1 MLVRYKI
8 DEEKQRRYTIT
19 YRKNKFDEQKV
30 KQFEIGKKY
39 YINANCTVK
48 QTQLLVVVLQ

>member
-1 MLVRYKI
+1 MKKNKE
-8 DEEKQRRYTIT
+8 DTIT

-48 QTQLLVVVLQ
+48 QKQLLVVVLQ